1 MRDRERERER
11 EEFVIH
17 MVMNISAYVCGT
29 SSIRNLHF
37 MKIIKD
43 QLLIIA

>member
-1 MRDRERERER
+1 MRERERERER

-17 MVMNISAYVCGT
+17 MVMNISAYVYGT

-37 MKIIKD
+37 VKIIKD
-43 QLLIIA
+43 QLLINA